1 MKLFQEIAKK
11 ATKRKEVKPAKV
23 YNNIAAIKNAV
34 VKNRPGTVKFSN
46 GTSLDV
52 EADDA
57 NAILAAY
64 ARLTPENKKKMEDHL
79 TKGVG
84 GVMKLIK
91 FCRQV

>member
-1 MKLFQEIAKK
+1 MKSLKDVRK
-11 ATKRKEVKPAKV
+11 KEVKPAQIHD
-23 YNNIAAIKNAV
+23 NLATIKNIV
-34 VKNRPGTVKFSN
+34 VKNKPGTVKFTD

-57 NAILAAY
+57 NAILSAY
-64 ARLTPENKKKMEDHL
+64 ARLHPENKKKFDIAL

-84 GVMKLIK
+84 GVMRLIK

>member
-1 MKLFQEIAKK
+1 MKSLKDVRKK
-11 ATKRKEVKPAKV
+11 TPKPAKV
-23 YNNIAAIKNAV
+23 HDNIATIKNIV
-34 VKNRPGTVKFSN
+34 VKNRPGTVKFSD

-64 ARLTPENKKKMEDHL
+64 ARLHNENKKKFEMMA

-84 GVMKLIK
+84 GFMKLIK
-91 FCRQV
+91 FCRQQ